1 MNYDKLT
8 KEQLIGLLKDTEEY
22 IQKQQKII
30 EEIKEEMKQIN
41 QVDFNEY
48 NLCVFVSHINGI
60 LKRRINND

>member
-8 KEQLIGLLKDTEEY
+8 KEQLIGLLKDTGEY

-60 LKRRINND
+60 LKKENK

>member
-30 EEIKEEMKQIN
+30 EEIKEEIKQIN

-48 NLCVFVSHINGI
+48 NLCVFVSHIKGI
-60 LKRRINND
+60 LKKENK